1 MKTSSGCIG
10 CVTGEKASQTVNL
23 ILEKNLDEM
32 RALVNVLNQNVEG
45 NYIITKNW
53 KTNWKIFSNKKDAP

>member
-23 ILEKNLDEM
+23 ILEKNLEKH
-32 RALVNVLNQNVEG
+32 L
-45 NYIITKNW
+45 
-53 KTNWKIFSNKKDAP
+53 